1 MKLVDTDVLLY
12 ASNPDAEHHETT
24 KRWLDTALAGGAPVG
39 FAWLA
44 LAGFVRI
51 VSNPRFFARPVSP
64 ARAMDQ
70 VDLWLG
76 SRSASVLQ
84 PGARH
89 PQLLRQLLEAVG
101 SGGNLVNDAHLA
113 ALALEHRATVVS
125 FDTDFGRFPG
135 VRWETPR

>member
-1 MKLVDTDVLLY
+1 MKLVDTNVLLY
-12 ASNPDAEHHETT
+12 VSDPEAAHHAPA

-44 LAGFVRI
+44 LVGFVRI
-51 VSNPRFFARPVSP
+51 ISNPRIFERPTTPS
-64 ARAMDQ
+64 RAMDQ
-70 VDLWLG
+70 VDHWLAA
-76 SRSASVLQ
+76 RSATVLR

-89 PQLLRQLLEAVG
+89 ADLMREMLDAVG

-113 ALALEHRATVVS
+113 ALALEHRATMVS

>member
-1 MKLVDTDVLLY
+1 MKLVDTNVLLY
-12 ASNPDAEHHETT
+12 VSNPDAAHHVPA

-39 FAWLA
+39 FAWLV
-44 LAGFVRI
+44 LVGFVRI
-51 VSNPRFFARPVSP
+51 VSNPRFFDRPIAPS
-64 ARAMDQ
+64 RAMDQ

-76 SRSASVLQ
+76 ARSARVLR

-89 PQLLRQLLEAVG
+89 AELMRQMLDAVG

-113 ALALEHRATVVS
+113 ALALEHRATMVS